1 MITLFATDVFTGF
14 PRSVLVIDWLL
25 SILFVGGL
33 RFIFRLVA
41 ETTSTA
47 AHGARKNKHQQK
59 DVLVIGAGD
68 AGAMVVRELQKNPQL
83 NMNPIGFIDDDPAKL
98 NSEIHG
104 IKVLASL
111 SQMDRVL
118 ETQPVDEV
126 IIAIPSAS
134 GKILRQVA
142 DACRQ
147 QGVAF
152 RTMPGLYELLGGVVN
167 VSRLREVDISDL
179 LRREQVHMD
188 STALGEVL
196 RGKTVMVTGAGGSIG
211 RELCRQIAQSQ
222 PARILLLGHGENS
235 IFETM
240 LELRDNHPS
249 LETQPLIAD
258 VRDLGR
264 LRILFERWHP
274 EVLFHAAAHKHVPLM
289 ESNIEEAITN
299 NILGTRNIVTAAL
312 EFDVQRLVMIST
324 DKAIR
329 PVNVMVPPNAW
340 PK

>member
-47 AHGARKNKHQQK
+47 AHGARKTSIQQK

-196 RGKTVMVTGAGGSIG
+196 RSKTVMVTGAGGSIG
-211 RELCRQIAQSQ
+211 RELCRQIAN
-222 PARILLLGHGENS
+222 P
-235 IFETM
+235 
-240 LELRDNHPS
+240 P
-249 LETQPLIAD
+249 
-258 VRDLGR
+258 
-264 LRILFERWHP
+264 P
-274 EVLFHAAAHKHVPLM
+274 ESAAW
-289 ESNIEEAITN
+289 
-299 NILGTRNIVTAAL
+299 
-312 EFDVQRLVMIST
+312 
-324 DKAIR
+324 
-329 PVNVMVPPNAW
+329 AW
-340 PK
+340 